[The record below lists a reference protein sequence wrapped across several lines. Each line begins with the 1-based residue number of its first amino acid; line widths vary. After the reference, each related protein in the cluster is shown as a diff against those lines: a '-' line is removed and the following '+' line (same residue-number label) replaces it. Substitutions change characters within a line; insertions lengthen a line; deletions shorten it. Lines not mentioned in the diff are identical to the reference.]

1 MGIPDVIRSDNG
13 PHFIGQAYRN
23 FTTHWGIDHKTSSP
37 RYPRSNGFIERQIK
51 TVKGI
56 IKKARDANENEMLAL
71 LRWRTTP
78 IDSTIQSPAEIMF
91 QRKVKD
97 TLPSKATNS
106 IPNAD
111 EIKERMLSKQN
122 IQKIYHDQKA
132 RLLPTLYPGMVATH
146 RDVQTGK
153 WSPATV
159 LHKAHAP
166 RSYIV
171 QTSSGQVL
179 RRNRKHI
186 REVPQ
191 SSDDSKLVNS
201 PGTRDTRL
209 FRQTSNSQQFT
220 PPMSENPHQEQG
232 TSLAMNITDKPS
244 CEQSL
249 GSPQSADPTQIT
261 TRTGR
266 RVITPARYSVE

>member
-13 PHFIGQAYRN
+13 PHFIGQAIIYRN
-23 FTTHWGIDHKTSSP
+23 FTTNWGIDHKTSPQDIRDLTGSS
-37 RYPRSNGFIERQIK
+37 RDKFIK

-111 EIKERMLSKQN
+111 EIKERMLSKPN

-132 RLLPTLYPGMVATH
+132 RLLPTLYPVMVATH

-159 LHKAHAP
+159 LHKACACTQIL
-166 RSYIV
+166 YCTDV
-171 QTSSGQVL
+171 FWSSTEEKSGAHS
-179 RRNRKHI
+179 RGT
-186 REVPQ
+186 
-191 SSDDSKLVNS
+191 SKL
-201 PGTRDTRL
+201 R
-209 FRQTSNSQQFT
+209 
-220 PPMSENPHQEQG
+220 
-232 TSLAMNITDKPS
+232 
-244 CEQSL
+244 
-249 GSPQSADPTQIT
+249 
-261 TRTGR
+261 
-266 RVITPARYSVE
+266 

>member
-1 MGIPDVIRSDNG
+1 MCKSC
-13 PHFIGQAYRN
+13 
-23 FTTHWGIDHKTSSP
+23 KTCQEYQPQQLHQP
-37 RYPRSNGFIERQIK
+37 RQQTEMPSRPWSVLGTDLFHVEGDQYL
-51 TVKGI
+51 I
-56 IKKARDANENEMLAL
+56 IADIIQKARDASENEMLAL

-78 IDSTIQSPAEIMF
+78 IDSTIQRPAEIMF
-91 QRKVKD
+91 QGKVKD

-159 LHKAHAP
+159 LQKAHAP
-166 RSYIV
+166 RYYIV

-179 RRNRKHI
+179 RRNREHI

-191 SSDDSKLVNS
+191 SSDDRKLDNS
-201 PGTRDTRL
+201 ITWNKRYSYVPSNQQQSTVYTSYVRKFTPGTGYQRSQEYN
-209 FRQTSNSQQFT
+209 RQTF
-220 PPMSENPHQEQG
+220 
-232 TSLAMNITDKPS
+232 
-244 CEQSL
+244 
-249 GSPQSADPTQIT
+249 
-261 TRTGR
+261 
-266 RVITPARYSVE
+266 V